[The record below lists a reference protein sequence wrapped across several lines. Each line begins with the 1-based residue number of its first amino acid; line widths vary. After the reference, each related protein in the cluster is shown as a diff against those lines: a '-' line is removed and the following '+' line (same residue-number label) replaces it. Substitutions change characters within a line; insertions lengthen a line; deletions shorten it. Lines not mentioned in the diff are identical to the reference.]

1 MVRVGSLLVGSFQL
15 FLLLAAHFT
24 VLLLATGPNIDTVFK
39 EWFLENGGSF
49 NSIDI
54 ETFADMGRGF
64 VAAKDVS
71 SEQEIIKIPS
81 LLIFSVSN
89 LRSLKADPV
98 LALIHDVFDPD
109 NAIAAWLLLE
119 KMRGEASFFKPYLDV
134 LPSYVPS
141 LIHFSVKDLREL
153 QNPKLEGEARQMQMQ
168 TRNDYD
174 EFISNAQ
181 NFWPFPLED
190 SHNSFE
196 LYKWAVTII
205 NSRGL
210 RFHGI
215 VYLSPMADLFNYAPH
230 SETRK
235 AASGEFFTNH
245 HKLAAT
251 ADGGITILADRD
263 VPKGSQVFEDY
274 GDNND
279 DLYLKYHGFVANNN
293 PFTCVNLETAEFVEI
308 KTR

>member
-119 KMRGEASFFKPYLDV
+119 KIERQNSYSLKDKFV
-134 LPSYVPS
+134 L
-141 LIHFSVKDLREL
+141 KD
-153 QNPKLEGEARQMQMQ
+153 K
-168 TRNDYD
+168 
-174 EFISNAQ
+174 
-181 NFWPFPLED
+181 
-190 SHNSFE
+190 
-196 LYKWAVTII
+196 
-205 NSRGL
+205 
-210 RFHGI
+210 
-215 VYLSPMADLFNYAPH
+215 
-230 SETRK
+230 
-235 AASGEFFTNH
+235 
-245 HKLAAT
+245 
-251 ADGGITILADRD
+251 
-263 VPKGSQVFEDY
+263 
-274 GDNND
+274 
-279 DLYLKYHGFVANNN
+279 
-293 PFTCVNLETAEFVEI
+293 
-308 KTR
+308 